1 MREEPRVQ
9 QVAHPTPR
17 YESVL
22 IRVNPWFD
30 NPRSCGGFTLI
41 ELTVSVGL
49 LVVVLLIASLIFRV
63 SIESH
68 RIATANAEI
77 MQKLRA
83 ITQQLNADFA
93 GLRKNGEIAVAW
105 VARKVNTTYPAGDPR
120 ADLDIDD
127 PDGYVRM
134 DRIMFFTEGDF
145 QAYSSYGVPSNGS
158 NPPVPVRGNLARV
171 SYQLAQDASGTDPN
185 DQIRSKRMLARTQH
199 ILTAQGGLDPFPPS
213 TLTGPPP
220 WQDWHN
226 RYEYDVISLD
236 AWKYLIPQDKV
247 NIISV
252 IMGLTLQV
260 DTIVPTVAPALRG
273 TRIDLRDSATIHML
287 LCEGVGEFCIQGWS
301 DAERRWVPAVNPNG
315 DSSYA
320 DSDFYPAGPTPDPSE
335 VVGVLYPYP
344 ATGWLRINGSLKSYP
359 RQEISEAYFNRIP
372 GLGRA
377 LKFTFTLY
385 DSKGVLPKG
394 RTFTHIVYLDD

>member
-1 MREEPRVQ
+1 MLNNPCHAERSRVGNRRFCPR
-9 QVAHPTPR
+9 
-17 YESVL
+17 
-22 IRVNPWFD
+22 
-30 NPRSCGGFTLI
+30 GGFTLI

-93 GLRKNGEIAVAW
+93 GLRKDGEIAVAW

-199 ILTAQGGLDPFPPS
+199 ILTAQAGLKSFPP
-213 TLTGPPP
+213 LTGSPP
-220 WQDWHN
+220 WQEWHN
-226 RYEYDVISLD
+226 CYEYDVISLD

-273 TRIDLRDSATIHML
+273 TRIDLRNSATIHML

>member
-1 MREEPRVQ
+1 M
-9 QVAHPTPR
+9 
-17 YESVL
+17 L

-93 GLRKNGEIAVAW
+93 GLRKDGEIAVAW

-134 DRIMFFTEGDF
+134 DRIMFFTAGDF
-145 QAYSSYGVPSNGS
+145 QSYKT
-158 NPPVPVRGNLARV
+158 NPQVRGNLARV
-171 SYQLAQDASGTDPN
+171 CYQLARVPDPTAPA
-185 DQIRSKRMLARTQH
+185 DPDRFVKPAGQKRDKRMLARTQH
-199 ILTAQGGLDPFPPS
+199 ILTDEGGLDGFPNVATTNMSAPMWRS
-213 TLTGPPP
+213 WNNL
-220 WQDWHN
+220 
-226 RYEYDVISLD
+226 YEYDVISLD
-236 AWKYLIPQDKV
+236 AWKYLPLAAKL
-247 NIISV
+247 NMLTV
-252 IMGLTLQV
+252 IMDVTVGTSAINESVRGVKV
-260 DTIVPTVAPALRG
+260 DK
-273 TRIDLRDSATIHML
+273 RDSTTIHNL
-287 LCEGVGEFCIQGWS
+287 LCEGVGEFCVQGWHV
-301 DAERRWVPAVNPNG
+301 AQGRWVPSVDPDGNG
-315 DSSYA
+315 SLA
-320 DSDFYPAGPTPDPSE
+320 DSDFFLSGSSPDPNNVPGLLYPNPPYGSLRMDGTHGSYPASK
-335 VVGVLYPYP
+335 V
-344 ATGWLRINGSLKSYP
+344 N
-359 RQEISEAYFNRIP
+359 EAYFNEIP

>member
-9 QVAHPTPR
+9 QVAHPTHGGKRLFPR
-17 YESVL
+17 
-22 IRVNPWFD
+22 
-30 NPRSCGGFTLI
+30 GGFTLI

-49 LVVVLLIASLIFRV
+49 LVVVLLIASTIFRV

-83 ITQQLNADFA
+83 ITQQLNADFS
-93 GLRKNGEIAVAW
+93 GLRKDGEIAVAW

-134 DRIMFFTEGDF
+134 DRIMFFTAGDF
-145 QAYSSYGVPSNGS
+145 QSYKA
-158 NPPVPVRGNLARV
+158 NPPVRGNLARV
-171 SYQLAQDASGTDPN
+171 CYQLARDADDDKPGG
-185 DQIRSKRMLARTQH
+185 QKRSRRMLTRTQH
-199 ILTAQGGLDPFPPS
+199 ILTDEGGLDPFPNVATTNMS
-213 TLTGPPP
+213 TPMWRSWNNT
-220 WQDWHN
+220 
-226 RYEYDVISLD
+226 YEYDVISLD
-236 AWKYLIPQDKV
+236 AWKYLPLAAKL
-247 NIISV
+247 NMLTV
-252 IMGLTLQV
+252 IMDV
-260 DTIVPTVAPALRG
+260 TVGTSAIAESVRG
-273 TRIDLRDSATIHML
+273 VRIDKRDSATLHNL
-287 LCEGVGEFCIQGWS
+287 LCEGVGEFSVQGWH
-301 DAERRWVPAVNPNG
+301 DGQGRWVPSVDPDGNG
-315 DSSYA
+315 SLA
-320 DSDFYPAGPTPDPSE
+320 DSDFFLSGGSPDPNNVPGLLYPNPPYGSLTMDGTLGAYPASR
-335 VVGVLYPYP
+335 V
-344 ATGWLRINGSLKSYP
+344 
-359 RQEISEAYFNRIP
+359 SEAYFNEIP